1 MGFLEWLKSD
11 TDDNASIL
19 LDPMGTGVG
28 QGTKNPMDNSKDD
41 PDSKKDENSE
51 KSGKKDTRAE
61 DAKIEKQVQSV
72 NEKMMKN
79 QPLTPYVTISI
90 MGKSITSYTDKTSDC
105 LVGISVTKMG
115 SQKKGFAS
123 SKVQI
128 QLYDDK
134 ALEIEEI
141 VSNALA
147 KNTKPSKSTNNKKNN
162 DKPDSS
168 DSKKDDSK
176 KDGKDKK
183 NKSAASNFT
192 LQYGWMAR
200 GGGIL
205 AETPLMKGNITNYTI
220 SFAGSSIELNVE
232 GTISGLYQ
240 ASKVKTEEYKAD
252 VYGGKPSV
260 IVQKIANDEGWQV
273 GGITE
278 TAPMIGEDGKPR
290 SFVRKNQS
298 ATQFIMKELSE
309 KATSTSGVV
318 GYTFYFDTGGKMWFV
333 PDTDSNEAQVVDSRG
348 NNYGSILFGT
358 PIIGGAGSTDWTRSD
373 GSIYSTGTSDG
384 ISYPEYRASA
394 SSTIKAGGSNS
405 YKAETT
411 STSTTSGTGDL
422 YIIGGTH
429 IHKID
434 DSVQQNSHVKMYYN
448 DVADV
453 NYIQSVIDS
462 LPKDMSSG
470 SRICILP
477 DYAPDETEDYITAI
491 KSWLREIPSN
501 CYLVFITYPPIYDS
515 KNTDST
521 ISSDLISK
529 YNKAI
534 VGKLPDSVEVVDIFK
549 QLKDRITSYT
559 TDGTGKYYTTQVYQ
573 DFYNMIISSTY
584 VSYAGSGHTH
594 KSEKKDYS
602 GVEDLLKLG
611 VSMSSLNGTVYQSI
625 INDVLDDTIG
635 SSSNSTDKTRK
646 LITDVLTTVLTTS
659 KSTGTPAS
667 TTTIQDLL
675 NMRGIIL
682 HDTTNDSIVQRIQ
695 SLSTDATVL
704 NMVPNSSIKS
714 LLGTSNLLGTNVSD
728 YIKNNSI
735 LNYEQKDSSTATEGS
750 DDKNASVAEDP
761 MGIGMGTD
769 SGSKSDSSSDN
780 KSDNGSGTD
789 GKDKTPAK
797 KAHSV
802 IGYYEYYTGRPDGV
816 VISFSPEFKGNAIA
830 GSKKAG
836 KNLSVDTVRNEML
849 KCTVGGKGASESD
862 TGDDGSE
869 YLVMGMSSST
879 YSDLEKA
886 SVSLWNRYHSSAV
899 KASLEVLGNPFLE
912 VGKYIKLAVFTKYG
926 FMHHTSGEYLIKSI
940 EDSIAGGSYT
950 SSLQL
955 VKNEKNASKGK
966 KGEGASRTPGSVS
979 VPDGTYWQPQNSGI
993 NFDDAKP
1000 WMVDIAN
1007 YLGEW
1012 FFSQTGHKLVI
1023 TSVTTGDSHNG
1034 GQYSHYNG
1042 YKLDCGDWGGTEDPL
1057 SGGKLVTDDSGVVDE
1072 SFQSSFLDYGRE
1084 AGLGMSIEGSDDSN
1098 YHIDV
1103 QSMGY
1108 EWTTGADNGGWPDAK
1123 SQEGDS

>member
-1 MGFLEWLKSD
+1 MGFMEWLKSD
-11 TDDNASIL
+11 TDENSSIL

-41 PDSKKDENSE
+41 SDSNKNE
-51 KSGKKDTRAE
+51 KQGSSGSKDTKAE

-79 QPLTPYVTISI
+79 QPLTPYVTLSI

-105 LVGISVTKMG
+105 LVGLSVTKMG

-147 KNTKPSKSTNNKKNN
+147 KNTKSSKSTDNKKKD
-162 DKPDSS
+162 DKSDSS
-168 DSKKDDSK
+168 DSKKDNK
-176 KDGKDKK
+176 KDSKDKK
-183 NKSAASNFT
+183 NNSAASNFT

-260 IVQKIANDEGWQV
+260 IVQKIAKDEGWQI

-278 TAPMIGEDGKPR
+278 TNPMIGEDGKPR

-298 ATQFIMKELSE
+298 ATQFIVKELSE

-318 GYTFYFDTGGKMWFV
+318 GYTFYFDTSGKMWFV
-333 PDTDSNEAQVVDSRG
+333 PDTDSNEAKVVDSKG
-348 NNYGSILFGT
+348 NSYGSVLYGT

-373 GSIYSTGTSDG
+373 GSTYSTSTSGG

-394 SSTIKAGGSNS
+394 SSTIKAGGSSS
-405 YKAETT
+405 YKATST

-429 IHKID
+429 IHKMD
-434 DSVQQNSHVKMYYN
+434 DAIQQNSHVKMYYE
-448 DVADV
+448 DTADEV
-453 NYIQSVIDS
+453 YIQSVISS
-462 LPKDMSSG
+462 LPKDIASG
-470 SRICILP
+470 SRICVLL
-477 DYAPDETEDYITAI
+477 DYAPDKIEDYITAI
-491 KSWLREIPSN
+491 KSWVQEIPSN
-501 CYLVFITYPPIYDS
+501 CSLVFITYPPIYDS
-515 KNTDST
+515 KNSDST
-521 ISSDLISK
+521 ISYDLISK
-529 YNKAI
+529 YNDDMI
-534 VGKLPDSVEVVDIFK
+534 SKLPDTIEVVDVFN
-549 QLKDRITSYT
+549 QLKDKVTSYS
-559 TDGTGKYYTTQVYQ
+559 TDSTGKYYTTQVYQ
-573 DFYNMIISSTY
+573 DFYNMIIASTY
-584 VSYAGSGHTH
+584 VSYSGSGSNHSS
-594 KSEKKDYS
+594 KSSKKDYS
-602 GVEDLLKLG
+602 GVEELLKMG
-611 VSMSSLNGTVYQSI
+611 VSMSSLNGTVYQGI

-635 SSSNSTDKTRK
+635 NSSNSTDKTRK
-646 LITDVLTTVLTTS
+646 LITDVLTTVLTS
-659 KSTGTPAS
+659 SGSTGTPAS
-667 TTTIQDLL
+667 TTTIQNLL
-675 NMRGIIL
+675 DTKGIIL
-682 HDTTNDSIVQRIQ
+682 NDTMNNSIVQRIQ

-704 NMVPNSSIKS
+704 NMVPSISTNS
-714 LLGTSNLLGTNVSD
+714 LLGTSNILGTNVSN
-728 YIKNNSI
+728 YIMNNSI
-735 LNYEQKDSSTATEGS
+735 LNYEQKDSSIVTQGS
-750 DDKNASVAEDP
+750 DDKNAYVSEDP

-769 SGSKSDSSSDN
+769 SGSNSSGNKSDSGSSSDGN
-780 KSDNGSGTD
+780 
-789 GKDKTPAK
+789 DKTPGK

-802 IGYYEYYTGRPDGV
+802 IGYYEYYTGKPDGV

-836 KNLSVDTVRNEML
+836 KNLSVDSVRNEML
-849 KCTVGGKGASESD
+849 KCTVDGKDASNSD

-912 VGKYIKLAVFTKYG
+912 VGKYIKLAIFTKYG

-940 EDSIAGGSYT
+940 EDSISGGSYT

-966 KGEGASRTPGSVS
+966 KGEGASRSPGSVS
-979 VPDGTYWQPQNSGI
+979 VPDGTYWQPQTSGI

-1000 WMVDIAN
+1000 WMLDIAN

-1023 TSVTTGDSHNG
+1023 NSVTTGSHSG
-1034 GQYSHYNG
+1034 GQYSHANG
-1042 YKLDCGDWGGTEDPL
+1042 YKLDCSDWGGTEDPL
-1057 SGGKLVTDDSGVVDE
+1057 SGGKLVTDDNEGVDE
-1072 SFQSSFLDYGRE
+1072 SFQSSFIEYGRE
-1084 AGLGMSIEGSDDSN
+1084 AGLGMNIEGSDDSN

-1108 EWTTGADNGGWPDAK
+1108 EWSTGEDHGGWPDAK